1 MKKLL
6 SVFRLVS
13 KGKPVYDTS
22 VPRGTSNQ
30 QIAMVQAYNVGQD
43 LQDLYR
49 Y

>member
-6 SVFRLVS
+6 SVFKLVTKS
-13 KGKPVYDTS
+13 KPVEVS
-22 VPRGTSNQ
+22 VRPNVNTH
-30 QIAMVQAYNVGQD
+30 AMFQAMQAGND